1 MGTLTF
7 LRILTTEKSSSK
19 SKIKEQRMLTNIHYG
34 WLRWH
39 GMFKRL
45 KWQSFRLL
53 RFTHLTSIAL
63 SIITW
68 SVLKIRWNWL
78 NCREKS
84 PDSMMTIWHSKWDVS
99 NLKMILKL
107 KGEEIQKVSKRILS
121 LSRYTYSMNI
131 KSKRQG
137 RRSNYLK
144 RKRSALSY
152 SFNLTKST
160 IKICSWD
167 RIWILQSREL
177 VSLSGITWFKQRK
190 ILKWAKNLTSSR

>member
-1 MGTLTF
+1 VGTLTF

-19 SKIKEQRMLTNIHYG
+19 SKIKEQRMLTNIHYE
-34 WLRWH
+34 WLRWQ

-84 PDSMMTIWHSKWDVS
+84 PGSTMTTWHSKWDVS

-107 KGEEIQKVSKRILS
+107 KGEEILKVSKRILS

-137 RRSNYLK
+137 RRSSYLK

-152 SFNLTKST
+152 SSN
-160 IKICSWD
+160 
-167 RIWILQSREL
+167 
-177 VSLSGITWFKQRK
+177 
-190 ILKWAKNLTSSR
+190 